1 MKVLFDATS
10 SVGASQYRWFFGDGS
25 TAVGTNFTQHTYS
38 VPSLSYVVTLIV
50 ENTCGDDDTLSFRLS
65 QIGQEELSGI
75 PLDLYPNPAFAGNLV
90 YGFVPNGPSDRV
102 QLLALNGTRVVAL
115 EWGSKPNSVQLPA
128 HLPPGL
134 YCLLWKGEVFRL
146 MVLAE

>member
-65 QIGQEELSGI
+65 QIGQEELSDI

-90 YGFVPNGPSDRV
+90 HGFIPQGPTDYV
-102 QLLALNGTRVVAL
+102 QLISLNGGRVVAL
-115 EWGSKPNSVQLPA
+115 EWGSEPNSVQLPA
-128 HLPPGL
+128 QLSPGT
-134 YCLLWKGEVFRL
+134 YCLLWRGEVYRL
-146 MVLAE
+146 IVLAK